1 MLGAIKVQLAIEDSS
16 LEQVVDLIMKKRGY
30 VPENQIV
37 GRTISIQE
45 FAQKYAKPHGS
56 AWVKRNILYPFE
68 PDWCSNIHPGRGGKM
83 TIFEYPAA
91 IWMNE
96 HRKEINWDAK

>member
-1 MLGAIKVQLAIEDSS
+1 MMTMQLVINDIE
-16 LEQVVDLIMKKRGY
+16 LQKAVDQIMKERGY
-30 VPENQIV
+30 VPAEQLQ
-37 GRTISIQE
+37 GRTISIDE
-45 FAQKYAKPHGS
+45 FAKKYAKPHGP
-56 AWVKRNILYPFE
+56 AWVKRNILYPFQ

-96 HRKEINWDAK
+96 HRKEIDWDAK

>member
-1 MLGAIKVQLAIEDSS
+1 MQLAIDETSM
-16 LEQVVDLIMKKRGY
+16 EQLVDQVMIKRGY

-56 AWVKRNILYPFE
+56 TWVKRNILYPFK

-96 HRKEINWDAK
+96 HRKEIDWDAK

>member
-1 MLGAIKVQLAIEDSS
+1 MQLAVDDSS
-16 LEQVVDLIMKKRGY
+16 LEQILDTVLRKRGY

-37 GRTISIQE
+37 GKTINIDE
-45 FAQKYAKPHGS
+45 FAKKYAKPHGA
-56 AWVKRNILYPFE
+56 AWVKRNILYPFQ

-96 HRKEINWDAK
+96 HRKKIDWNAK

>member
-1 MLGAIKVQLAIEDSS
+1 MELTIPEDE
-16 LEQVVDLIMKKRGY
+16 LTNAVDEVMAKRGY
-30 VPENQIV
+30 VPIEQLV
-37 GRTISIQE
+37 GKTISIDE
-45 FAQKYAKPHGS
+45 FAKKYAKPHGS
-56 AWVKRNILYPFE
+56 AWVKRNILYPFK

-96 HRKEINWDAK
+96 HRKEIDWNAK

>member
-1 MLGAIKVQLAIEDSS
+1 MTMQLVINDIE
-16 LEQVVDLIMKKRGY
+16 LQKAVDQIMKERGY
-30 VPENQIV
+30 VPAEQLQ
-37 GRTISIQE
+37 GRTISIDE
-45 FAQKYAKPHGS
+45 FAKKYAKPHGQ
-56 AWVKRNILYPFE
+56 AWVKRNILYPFQ

-96 HRKEINWDAK
+96 HRKEIDWDAK

>member
-1 MLGAIKVQLAIEDSS
+1 MELTISEDE
-16 LEQVVDLIMKKRGY
+16 LTNAVDEVMAKRGY

-45 FAQKYAKPHGS
+45 FAQKYCYPHGK
-56 AWVKRNILYPFE
+56 AWVKRNILYPFQ

-83 TIFEYPAA
+83 TIFEQDAA
-91 IWMNE
+91 IWMQK
-96 HRKEINWDAK
+96 HRKEIVWDAK

>member
-1 MLGAIKVQLAIEDSS
+1 MQLVINDTELQKA
-16 LEQVVDLIMKKRGY
+16 VDQIMKERGY
-30 VPENQIV
+30 VPEEQLQ
-37 GRTISIQE
+37 GRTISIDE
-45 FAQKYAKPHGS
+45 FSKKYAKPHGQ
-56 AWVKRNILYPFE
+56 AWVKRNILYPFQ

-96 HRKEINWDAK
+96 HRKEIDWDAK

>member
-1 MLGAIKVQLAIEDSS
+1 MQLAIEDSS

-45 FAQKYAKPHGS
+45 FAQKYAKPHGT
-56 AWVKRNILYPFE
+56 AWVKRNILYPFQ

-91 IWMNE
+91 TWMNE
-96 HRKEINWDAK
+96 HRTELDWDAN

>member
-1 MLGAIKVQLAIEDSS
+1 MELTISEDE
-16 LEQVVDLIMKKRGY
+16 LTNAVDEVMAKRGY

-45 FAQKYAKPHGS
+45 FAQKYCYPHGK
-56 AWVKRNILYPFE
+56 AWVKRNILYPFQ

-83 TIFEYPAA
+83 TIFEQDAA
-91 IWMNE
+91 IWMQK
-96 HRKEINWDAK
+96 HRKEIDWDAK

>member
-1 MLGAIKVQLAIEDSS
+1 MELTISEDE
-16 LEQVVDLIMKKRGY
+16 LTNAVDEVMAKRGY

-45 FAQKYAKPHGS
+45 FAQKYAKPHGT
-56 AWVKRNILYPFE
+56 AWVKRNILYPFQ

-96 HRKEINWDAK
+96 HRKEIDWDAK

>member
-1 MLGAIKVQLAIEDSS
+1 MQLAIEDSS

-30 VPENQIV
+30 VPENQVI
-37 GRTISIQE
+37 GKTISIDE
-45 FAQKYAKPHGS
+45 FAQKYCYPHGK

-83 TIFEYPAA
+83 TIFEQDAA
-91 IWMNE
+91 VWMQR
-96 HRKEINWDAK
+96 HRKEIDWDAK

>member
-1 MLGAIKVQLAIEDSS
+1 MELKIPEDE
-16 LEQVVDLIMKKRGY
+16 LTNAVDEVMAKRGY

-45 FAQKYAKPHGS
+45 FAQKYAKPHGT
-56 AWVKRNILYPFE
+56 AWVKRNILYPFK

-91 IWMNE
+91 IWMQK
-96 HRKEINWDAK
+96 HRKEIDWDAK

>member
-1 MLGAIKVQLAIEDSS
+1 MQLAIEDSS
-16 LEQVVDLIMKKRGY
+16 LEQVVDLVMKKRGY

-45 FAQKYAKPHGS
+45 FAQKYCYPHGS
-56 AWVKRNILYPFE
+56 AWVKRNILYPFQ

-83 TIFEYPAA
+83 TIFEQDAA
-91 IWMNE
+91 VWM
-96 HRKEINWDAK
+96 

>member
-1 MLGAIKVQLAIEDSS
+1 MELTISEDE
-16 LEQVVDLIMKKRGY
+16 LTNAVDEVMAKRGY
-30 VPENQIV
+30 VPIEQLV
-37 GRTISIQE
+37 GKTISIQE
-45 FAQKYAKPHGS
+45 FAQKYAKPHGT
-56 AWVKRNILYPFE
+56 AWVKRNILYPFK

-96 HRKEINWDAK
+96 HRKEIDWDAK

>member
-1 MLGAIKVQLAIEDSS
+1 MMTMQLQINDTELQKA
-16 LEQVVDLIMKKRGY
+16 VDQIMKERGY

-45 FAQKYAKPHGS
+45 FAQKYAKPHGT
-56 AWVKRNILYPFE
+56 AWVKRNILYPFQ

-91 IWMNE
+91 IWMQK
-96 HRKEINWDAK
+96 HRKEIDWDAK

>member
-1 MLGAIKVQLAIEDSS
+1 MELTISEDE
-16 LEQVVDLIMKKRGY
+16 LTNAVDEVMAKRGY
-30 VPENQIV
+30 VPIEQLV
-37 GRTISIQE
+37 GKTISIQE
-45 FAQKYAKPHGS
+45 FAQKYAKPHGP
-56 AWVKRNILYPFE
+56 AWVKRNILYPFQ

-96 HRKEINWDAK
+96 HRKEIDWDAK

>member
-1 MLGAIKVQLAIEDSS
+1 MTMQLVINDTELQKA
-16 LEQVVDLIMKKRGY
+16 VDQIMKERGY
-30 VPENQIV
+30 VPEEQLQ
-37 GRTISIQE
+37 GRTISIDE
-45 FAQKYAKPHGS
+45 FAKKYAKPHGQ
-56 AWVKRNILYPFE
+56 AWVKRNILYPFQ

-96 HRKEINWDAK
+96 HRKEIDCDAK

>member
-1 MLGAIKVQLAIEDSS
+1 MELTISEDE
-16 LEQVVDLIMKKRGY
+16 LTNAVDEVMAKRGY
-30 VPENQIV
+30 VPIEQIV

-45 FAQKYAKPHGS
+45 FAQKYAKPHGP
-56 AWVKRNILYPFE
+56 AWVKRNILYPFQ
-68 PDWCSNIHPGRGGKM
+68 PDWCSSIHPGRGGKM

-96 HRKEINWDAK
+96 HRKEIDWNAK

>member
-1 MLGAIKVQLAIEDSS
+1 MQLAIDDSS
-16 LEQVVDLIMKKRGY
+16 LEQILDTVLRKRGY

-37 GRTISIQE
+37 GKTINIDE
-45 FAQKYAKPHGS
+45 FAKKYAKPHGA
-56 AWVKRNILYPFE
+56 AWVKRNILYPFQ

-96 HRKEINWDAK
+96 HRKKIDWNAK